1 MYLKEGKAANK
12 IHFYAIIRSLAV
24 RVVHVQQPRA
34 MPELFSKDRFRK
46 PASTRLIAAALRC
59 QVDLRAAAP
68 INRSASHPVRPKIS
82 FRIGQV
88 LHHLRDT
95 LLVCR
100 LPLIPADQTEPLLPG
115 DLSVWRPVTRNAR
128 PDRKL

>member
-1 MYLKEGKAANK
+1 
-12 IHFYAIIRSLAV
+12 
-24 RVVHVQQPRA
+24 
-34 MPELFSKDRFRK
+34 MPELFSKDRFRT
-46 PASTRLIAAALRC
+46 PASTRLIAAALRY
-59 QVDLRAAAP
+59 QVDLRAVAP
-68 INRSASHPVRPKIS
+68 INHSASHPVLPKIS
-82 FRIGQV
+82 FRIGQA

-100 LPLIPADQTEPLLPG
+100 LRPIPANQTAPLLPA